1 MDIIATVGPSL
12 LTNGK
17 IDALVSAG
25 VTILRINGA
34 HAAPQEA
41 ASLIERLRRS
51 AGERARI
58 MVDLPT
64 NKVRV
69 TNLSAPILFEP
80 GATFVLDSAQ
90 LNYPA
95 LCKLVRAGDEVIIN
109 NGIDRLRVTRVNPD
123 SIEFQTKFA
132 CRLDNNRGLIFVRD
146 IHTPGFPFFFQRDLE
161 LIEVINDLNVDLVGL
176 SYLRYE
182 SDKEAALQRITNPH
196 SLVNKQGRLRASPAN
211 FVPAARKPPKP
222 RTLGSAPVGAGLP
235 EPTEKR
241 ALLGDRGARRS
252 ASGT

>member
-51 AGERARI
+51 AGGRARI

-80 GATFVLDSAQ
+80 GDTFGET
-90 LNYPA
+90 
-95 LCKLVRAGDEVIIN
+95 AG
-109 NGIDRLRVTRVNPD
+109 
-123 SIEFQTKFA
+123 
-132 CRLDNNRGLIFVRD
+132 
-146 IHTPGFPFFFQRDLE
+146 
-161 LIEVINDLNVDLVGL
+161 
-176 SYLRYE
+176 
-182 SDKEAALQRITNPH
+182 
-196 SLVNKQGRLRASPAN
+196 
-211 FVPAARKPPKP
+211 
-222 RTLGSAPVGAGLP
+222 
-235 EPTEKR
+235 
-241 ALLGDRGARRS
+241 
-252 ASGT
+252 